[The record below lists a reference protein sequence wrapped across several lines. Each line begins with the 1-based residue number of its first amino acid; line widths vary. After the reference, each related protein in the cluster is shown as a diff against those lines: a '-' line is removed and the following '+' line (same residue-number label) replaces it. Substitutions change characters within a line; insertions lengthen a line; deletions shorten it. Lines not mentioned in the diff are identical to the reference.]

1 MDPSGCLSQ
10 DKPILLLEGV
20 GMYDS
25 EERFSDV
32 KQ

>member
-20 GMYDS
+20 ECMILRRGFQM
-25 EERFSDV
+25 
-32 KQ
+32 